1 MRILSIDDD
10 PCCRMAVS
18 RCLSY
23 SGEHSVETAEGG
35 RDGVQKARTSLP
47 DLILLDMR
55 MPDMDGLDV
64 MEALSRDP
72 RTRDIPVVMLTGATL
87 GADQDKSLKSN
98 ANFLLLEQKPCDL
111 NKLLKNA
118 EALIA
123 RKAPQTAKRP
133 SKGSD
138 NMKILIAEDDDN
150 FRALITEVLE
160 QAGHTPLAEANG
172 RLAWERLLREGADL
186 LVTDINMPEMD
197 GFELLRTVRETSA
210 YRELPVLLLTIRE
223 LAEDQVAGYE
233 SGADDYLTKPFDGD
247 VLAARVHALA
257 RRTRKAQ
264 S

>member
-10 PCCRMAVS
+10 PCCRITVS

-35 RDGVQKARTSLP
+35 RDGVKKACASLP
-47 DLILLDMR
+47 DLILLDLR
-55 MPDMDGLDV
+55 MPDMDGLAVMDV
-64 MEALSRDP
+64 LASDP
-72 RTRDIPVVMLTGATL
+72 RTMDIPVVMLTGATL
-87 GADQDKSLKSN
+87 GADQETALKKKN
-98 ANFLLLEQKPCDL
+98 NFLLLEQKPCDL
-111 NKLLKNA
+111 NRLIKNA
-118 EALIA
+118 EALIGRRRHQA
-123 RKAPQTAKRP
+123 AKK
-133 SKGSD
+133 SGDGQD
-138 NMKILIAEDDDN
+138 NMKIIIAEDDDN

-160 QAGHTPLAEANG
+160 QAGHTPFAEANG

-197 GFELLRTVRETSA
+197 GFELLRAVRETSA
-210 YRELPVLLLTIRE
+210 FRELPVLLLTIRE

-257 RRTRKAQ
+257 RRTRRAQ
-264 S
+264 G

>member
-18 RCLSY
+18 RCLSF

-35 RDGVQKARTSLP
+35 RDGVKKACASLP
-47 DLILLDMR
+47 DLILLDLR
-55 MPDMDGLDV
+55 MPDMDGFAV
-64 MEALSRDP
+64 METLSSDP
-72 RTRDIPVVMLTGATL
+72 STMAIPVVILTGATL
-87 GADQDKSLKSN
+87 GPDQEKALKSKN
-98 ANFLLLEQKPCDL
+98 NFLLLEQKPCDL
-111 NKLLKNA
+111 NRLLKTA

-123 RKAPQTAKRP
+123 RKKHPAARNLGAGP
-133 SKGSD
+133 D

-210 YRELPVLLLTIRE
+210 FRELPVLLLTIRE

-247 VLAARVHALA
+247 VLTARVHALA
-257 RRTRKAQ
+257 RRTRKARE
-264 S
+264 